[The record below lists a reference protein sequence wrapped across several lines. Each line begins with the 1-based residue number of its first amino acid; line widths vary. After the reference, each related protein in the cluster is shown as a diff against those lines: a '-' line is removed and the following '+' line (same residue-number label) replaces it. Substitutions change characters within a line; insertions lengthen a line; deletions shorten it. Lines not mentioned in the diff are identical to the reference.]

1 MSDQPFDTWESTDSK
16 RLLAVKPSEEIL
28 DSSELNLGF
37 ALKKFEELKKKY
49 EELENESQQVKMMNI
64 KKWEFEKEE
73 PVSSSSEFIKEAL
86 NKRVNSI
93 ESLQKYDL
101 EFDEYS
107 GLILLTYYFE
117 SRLTLEEERK
127 IAELEVLIL
136 ERINVFRI
144 KFHRIYKR

>member
-1 MSDQPFDTWESTDSK
+1 MSEQPFDTWEIPENKCSLIVKQSK
-16 RLLAVKPSEEIL
+16 EISDFPKL
-28 DSSELNLGF
+28 DLGTV
-37 ALKKFEELKKKY
+37 LKKY

-73 PVSSSSEFIKEAL
+73 PFSSSSEFIKEAL

-101 EFDEYS
+101 EFEEYS

-136 ERINVFRI
+136 ERINVYRI